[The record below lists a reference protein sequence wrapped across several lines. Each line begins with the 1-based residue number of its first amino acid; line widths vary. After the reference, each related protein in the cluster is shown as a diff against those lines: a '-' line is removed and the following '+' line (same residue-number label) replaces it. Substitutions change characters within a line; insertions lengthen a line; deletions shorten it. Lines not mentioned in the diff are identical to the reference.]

1 MISRTVSEQLTGVY
15 DELAMRVEPRD
26 AIDSLFTSAPDRLQM
41 VKKSLINFVNRH
53 LNRINI
59 ECYTGSTGIDLDP
72 NQFSDGL
79 LLCFLMGMLEGYFVP
94 LGERNSGF
102 RYFPIGSSEHLTNR
116 VSPPGNLF
124 TTSTEPE
131 LDLQT
136 PKRKKET
143 ALQPENYINTS
154 PLHKLH
160 NVNVAFQLMED
171 AGIEVQQRVRAED
184 IVNSDLKSLIRV
196 LYMIFTK
203 YKHL

>member
-1 MISRTVSEQLTGVY
+1 
-15 DELAMRVEPRD
+15 
-26 AIDSLFTSAPDRLQM
+26 M

-53 LNRINI
+53 LNRVNI
-59 ECYTGSTGIDLDP
+59 ECYTGNTGIDLDP

-94 LGERNSGF
+94 LG
-102 RYFPIGSSEHLTNR
+102 
-116 VSPPGNLF
+116 NLF
-124 TTSTEPE
+124 TTSSEPE

-171 AGIEVQQRVRAED
+171 AGIEIHQRVRAED

-196 LYMIFTK
+196 LYLIFTK

>member
-1 MISRTVSEQLTGVY
+1 MVLFYCPTVNLTVSNFDQATI
-15 DELAMRVEPRD
+15 P
-26 AIDSLFTSAPDRLQM
+26 
-41 VKKSLINFVNRH
+41 LINSF
-53 LNRINI
+53 
-59 ECYTGSTGIDLDP
+59 T
-72 NQFSDGL
+72 
-79 LLCFLMGMLEGYFVP
+79 VP
-94 LGERNSGF
+94 SL
-102 RYFPIGSSEHLTNR
+102 PTKL
-116 VSPPGNLF
+116 GNLF

-143 ALQPENYINTS
+143 ALQLENYINTS

-203 YKHL
+203 YKQL

>member
-1 MISRTVSEQLTGVY
+1 MVLFYCPTVNLTVSNFDQATI
-15 DELAMRVEPRD
+15 P
-26 AIDSLFTSAPDRLQM
+26 
-41 VKKSLINFVNRH
+41 LINSF
-53 LNRINI
+53 
-59 ECYTGSTGIDLDP
+59 T
-72 NQFSDGL
+72 
-79 LLCFLMGMLEGYFVP
+79 VP
-94 LGERNSGF
+94 
-102 RYFPIGSSEHLTNR
+102 
-116 VSPPGNLF
+116 SPPTKLGNLF

-143 ALQPENYINTS
+143 ALQLENYINTS

-203 YKHL
+203 YKQL

>member
-1 MISRTVSEQLTGVY
+1 M
-15 DELAMRVEPRD
+15 
-26 AIDSLFTSAPDRLQM
+26 
-41 VKKSLINFVNRH
+41 INFVNRH

-59 ECYTGSTGIDLDP
+59 ECYTGNTGIDLDP
-72 NQFSDGL
+72 AQFSDGL
-79 LLCFLMGMLEGYFVP
+79 LLCFLIGMCEGYFVP
-94 LGERNSGF
+94 LG
-102 RYFPIGSSEHLTNR
+102 
-116 VSPPGNLF
+116 NLF
-124 TTSTEPE
+124 TSSTEPE

-171 AGIEVQQRVRAED
+171 AGIEIQQRVRAED